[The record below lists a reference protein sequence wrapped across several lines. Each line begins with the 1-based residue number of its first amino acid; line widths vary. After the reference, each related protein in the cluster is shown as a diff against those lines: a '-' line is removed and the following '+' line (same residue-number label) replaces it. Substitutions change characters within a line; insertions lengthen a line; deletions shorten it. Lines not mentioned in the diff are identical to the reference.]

1 MFFLCFFRYYL
12 SSPQVPNGNILSG
25 FGPVYDYN
33 DSVLFSCKKGYILNG
48 SNLIH
53 CGADDE
59 WHPSPPTCELSE
71 YAPKDFHNWH
81 LKLSRNMDVTCS
93 QAQTL

>member
-1 MFFLCFFRYYL
+1 MTISLLWLRYSLYASL
-12 SSPQVPNGNILSG
+12 DIIVCHPPQVANGIILSG
-25 FGPVYDYN
+25 VGPIYN
-33 DSVLFSCKKGYILNG
+33 YEDSVLFSCEKGYILNG

-71 YAPKDFHNWH
+71 YAPKGF
-81 LKLSRNMDVTCS
+81 S
-93 QAQTL
+93 